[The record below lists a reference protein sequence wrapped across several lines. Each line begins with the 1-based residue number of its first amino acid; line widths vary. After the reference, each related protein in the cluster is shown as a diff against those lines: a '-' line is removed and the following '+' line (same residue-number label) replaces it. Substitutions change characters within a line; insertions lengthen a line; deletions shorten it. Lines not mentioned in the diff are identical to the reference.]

1 MDLTDTQL
9 TAVREA
15 FENEDARLVHGVGES
30 TTERCTIAAIN
41 IALTGKL
48 TDKAHPCVSEVIRQW
63 VIRVQDAMPVEML
76 NEPQWRQAAIGIA
89 GSAAP
94 PEVEQRRVEL
104 TVEWMWDRLA
114 DPAVLAAVPVSARGM
129 WDRMLA
135 ERTADAARAAY
146 AAAYAAADAATYAAC
161 AAAYAADA
169 ADAATYAA
177 AAATAAYA
185 AYAYA
190 GGADAYWRRADP
202 ALLLAQLVKLQGE
215 RPRRPPIPVRRATG
229 IPTRPA
235 RAW

>member
-9 TAVREA
+9 AAVREA
-15 FENEDARLVHGVGES
+15 FVDENTRLVHGVGES
-30 TTERCTIAAIN
+30 AEARCTIAAIN

-114 DPAVLAAVPVSARGM
+114 DPAVLAAIPVSARGM

-135 ERTADAARAAY
+135 ERTADAALTAAYTFQLRYDRAAY
-146 AAAYAAADAATYAAC
+146 TAAYTTAR
-161 AAAYAADA
+161 
-169 ADAATYAA
+169 AA
-177 AAATAAYA
+177 AAPSLWQRVVSGTQEYA
-185 AYAYA
+185 
-190 GGADAYWRRADP
+190 
-202 ALLLAQLVKLQGE
+202 LAKSG
-215 RPRRPPIPVRRATG
+215 
-229 IPTRPA
+229 
-235 RAW
+235 